1 MNPVSFLFCRK
12 KLPRRRH
19 VKQREPLG
27 GSVTYKVYEKAPCIG
42 LEPTGPLQA
51 YIQHRTPVS
60 INGNE
65 YSHIWE
71 SPLPGEPLNPLHEA
85 ALHENAYGTQCD
97 CATYSKGRRDLYLTQ
112 LSEDCSQPA
121 ECAHV
126 PSGQVCQVAECFEGH
141 RYFVLDRDAS
151 SAAACRDSNHSPDVV
166 PPDGAC

>member
-1 MNPVSFLFCRK
+1 MCFEYCRK

-19 VKQREPLG
+19 IKQRQPQG

-42 LEPTGPLQA
+42 LEPTSSLQA

-71 SPLPGEPLNPLHEA
+71 SPLPEPINCNLQCHDACLHTS
-85 ALHENAYGTQCD
+85 AYDTQCE
-97 CATYSKGRRDLYLTQ
+97 CTYAKRRDLFLTQ
-112 LSEDCSQPA
+112 LNEDCTQVA

-126 PSGQVCQVAECFEGH
+126 PSGQLCQVAECFEGH
-141 RYFVLDRDAS
+141 RYFVLDRDS
-151 SAAACRDSNHSPDVV
+151 QPCRDSANHSPDVV
-166 PPDGAC
+166 PPDGVC